1 MIKKIEELISK
12 SNSIALFF
20 HVNPDG
26 DAVGSSLAL
35 KLALEQLGKKV
46 KVFSQDIIPE
56 RLSFLDCS
64 SINTNTTNEKFDLA
78 FVLDCPDIKRIGNM
92 FAVYKNCKNIVN
104 IDHHLF
110 NQNFTNCKIVD
121 TEASSTCEIIYNFI
135 KELELDFTKEI
146 CLCLYAGMA
155 TDSGCFMYNISPNL
169 HKIVNFLLKMI
180 DDDIE
185 NINYI
190 LFRQKK
196 KEELSLYADCL
207 SRLEY
212 HANDKLVIGTIT
224 KKDLLKHNAKED
236 DSVGLIFLLSGLSS
250 VKVVC
255 VICEEKFGQFKV
267 AFRSKST
274 DVCALAK
281 IFGGGGHKF
290 ASGCK
295 IYGTKNSVKR
305 LIIEKTKEYLCTE

>member
-1 MIKKIEELISK
+1 MNNIEDLIKQA
-12 SNSIALFF
+12 NSIAIFF

-35 KLALEQLGKKV
+35 KIALEQLNKEV
-46 KVFSQDIIPE
+46 KVFSQDEIPE
-56 RLSFLDCS
+56 RLQFLDFK
-64 SINTNTTNEKFDLA
+64 SIYTTITNEKFDLA

-92 FAVYKNCKNIVN
+92 YSVYKNCKTVVN

-110 NQNFTNCKIVD
+110 NQNFTENMIVN

-135 KELELDFTKEI
+135 NDLKLNITKEI
-146 CLCLYAGMA
+146 ALCLYTGMA

-169 HKIVNFLLKMI
+169 HKIVGYLLKQI
-180 DDDIE
+180 NDIE
-185 NINYI
+185 NVNYI

-207 SRLEY
+207 AKLEY
-212 HANDKLVIGTIT
+212 HVNDNLAITSIT
-224 KKDLLKHNAKED
+224 KKDLEKNNAKED
-236 DSVGLIFLLSGLSS
+236 DSVGLIFLLSGLTN

-255 VICEEKFGQFKV
+255 VMCEEKFGQYKV
-267 AFRSKST
+267 AFRSKNT

-281 IFGGGGHKF
+281 MFGGGGHKF